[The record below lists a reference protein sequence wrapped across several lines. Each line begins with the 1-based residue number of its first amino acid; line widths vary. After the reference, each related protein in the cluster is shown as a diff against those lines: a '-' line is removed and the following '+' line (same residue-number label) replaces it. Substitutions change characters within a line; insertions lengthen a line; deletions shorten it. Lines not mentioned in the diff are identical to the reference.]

1 MMKTRVCSQ
10 VLKETGPR
18 LMVFGQLFGLLLSRE
33 ETDNNGSMSPPSL
46 PETLPLPP
54 VGLDQ
59 FPGDVPQKSLSDSVV
74 AVAQIPNAGFLFL
87 I

>member
-10 VLKETGPR
+10 VLKETGPH
-18 LMVFGQLFGLLLSRE
+18 LMVPGQLFGLLFSRE
-33 ETDNNGSMSPPSL
+33 ETDNNVQCHL
-46 PETLPLPP
+46 R
-54 VGLDQ
+54 VCLDQ
-59 FPGDVPQKSLSDSVV
+59 FPGDVLQKSLSDSVV